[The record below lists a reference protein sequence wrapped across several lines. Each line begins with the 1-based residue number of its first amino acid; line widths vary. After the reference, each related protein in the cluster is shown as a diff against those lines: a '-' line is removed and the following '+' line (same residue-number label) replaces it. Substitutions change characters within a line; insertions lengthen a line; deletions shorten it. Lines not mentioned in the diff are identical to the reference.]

1 MVDMFAALLYYNSAV
16 CVSRIGK
23 GFVLFSR
30 IYCAAL
36 DAIDAVIV
44 QAEADVSDGLPVF
57 DMVGLPASEV
67 REAKERV
74 RVAMK
79 NSGYLLP
86 PKRITVNLSPADIR
100 KDGTAFDLP
109 IAVAVLASAGWMRWL
124 RNTVV
129 T

>member
-1 MVDMFAALLYYNSAV
+1 M
-16 CVSRIGK
+16 
-23 GFVLFSR
+23 FSR

-57 DMVGLPASEV
+57 DMVGLLSSEV

-74 RVAMK
+74 RVAIK
-79 NSGYLLP
+79 NSGYILP

-100 KDGTAFDLP
+100 KEGTAFD
-109 IAVAVLASAGWMRWL
+109 
-124 RNTVV
+124 
-129 T
+129 